1 MDQELKTLISLLD
14 DTDIAVHEAVN
25 NALLQKGLGVIPE
38 LETAWERSLNPVMQE
53 RIESLIHYIQF
64 NHTKKNLS
72 DWIKSGAQKLIEG
85 ASCIVQLQYPGF
97 SLKKLDEE
105 IEKISRDVYLSAGN
119 HLTAIEKVKLL
130 NYVFFELNNFMR
142 NTTNYYSPQ
151 NSFINNVLET
161 RKGTQLSLGI
171 IYLMVANKV
180 GLPIYGVN
188 LPKSFI
194 LAYVNE
200 FRHSHDRDPAND
212 ILFYINPYSKGA
224 ILNRRDIDVF
234 IEQQNVKIRSKYYL
248 PCDNIAII
256 KRLVMNLIVS
266 YEKMGFS
273 DRIKPLNMLLDEFK
287 SYTDIE

>member
-14 DTDIAVHEAVN
+14 DTDVTVHEAVN
-25 NALLQKGLGVIPE
+25 KALLQKGLGVIPD
-38 LETAWERSLNPVMQE
+38 LETAWEKTINPVMQE

-64 NHTKKNLS
+64 NHTRKNIS
-72 DWIKSGAQKLIEG
+72 EWIKSGAEKLIEG
-85 ASCIVQLQYPGF
+85 ASYIVQLQYPGVNLAF
-97 SLKKLDEE
+97 LDGE

-130 NYVFFELNNFMR
+130 NYVFFELNNFTR

-171 IYLMVANKV
+171 IYLIVAHKV

-194 LAYVNE
+194 LTYVNE
-200 FRHSHDRDPAND
+200 FRHAHDSDPVND

-224 ILNRRDIDVF
+224 ILSRNDIDIF
-234 IEQQNVKIRSKYYL
+234 IDQQNVRPKPTYYL
-248 PCDNIAII
+248 PCDNISII

-266 YEKMGFS
+266 YEKMGLS
-273 DRIKPLNMLLDEFK
+273 DKIKPLKMLLDEFR